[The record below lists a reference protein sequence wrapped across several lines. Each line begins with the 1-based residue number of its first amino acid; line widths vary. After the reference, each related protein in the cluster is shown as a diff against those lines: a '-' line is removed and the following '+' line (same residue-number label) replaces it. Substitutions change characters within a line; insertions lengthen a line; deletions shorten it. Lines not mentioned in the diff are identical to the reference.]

1 MIFLRPSMSTAA
13 SPPEPPPPPRR
24 YIPGTPVP
32 RNQCPSCHFIS
43 AAVPIGLGL
52 GSYWYFLL
60 YWEAQ
65 ARQNPPPKIRVPY
78 GVKKSLLAVGSF
90 SLAGYGIYRLFWKPP
105 GSPGLF

>member
-1 MIFLRPSMSTAA
+1 MSTAA

-43 AAVPIGLGL
+43 SAVPIGLGL

-60 YWEAQ
+60 HWEAQ
-65 ARQNPPPKIRVPY
+65 ARKILLLKSEFRMVLRRVY
-78 GVKKSLLAVGSF
+78 WLLGVLVWLGMGFIGYFGS
-90 SLAGYGIYRLFWKPP
+90 RLDR
-105 GSPGLF
+105 

>member
-1 MIFLRPSMSTAA
+1 MSTSA
-13 SPPEPPPPPRR
+13 SPEPPPPPRR

-32 RNQCPSCHFIS
+32 REQCPSCHFIS
-43 AAVPIGLGL
+43 SAVPIGLGL

-65 ARQNPPPKIRVPY
+65 ARQSNPRKIRVPY
-78 GVKKSLLAVGSF
+78 SVKKSLLAVGSF

-105 GSPGLF
+105 GEPGLF

>member
-1 MIFLRPSMSTAA
+1 MSTNL
-13 SPPEPPPPPRR
+13 PEPPPRR

-32 RNQCPSCHFIS
+32 RDQCPSCHFIS

-60 YWEAQ
+60 HWEAQ
-65 ARQNPPPKIRVPY
+65 ARRNPPPKIRVPY
-78 GVKKSLLAVGSF
+78 GVKKGLLAAGSF
-90 SLAGYGIYRLFWKPP
+90 GMASYGLYRMFWKEP

>member
-1 MIFLRPSMSTAA
+1 MSTSTAPD
-13 SPPEPPPPPRR
+13 SSPRR

-32 RNQCPSCHFIS
+32 RDQCPSCHFIS

-60 YWEAQ
+60 RWEAE
-65 ARQNPPPKIRVPY
+65 ARQNPPPNVRVPY
-78 GVKKSLLAVGSF
+78 TARKGLLAVGSF
-90 SLAGYGIYRLFWKPP
+90 GVVSYGIYRLFWKPP